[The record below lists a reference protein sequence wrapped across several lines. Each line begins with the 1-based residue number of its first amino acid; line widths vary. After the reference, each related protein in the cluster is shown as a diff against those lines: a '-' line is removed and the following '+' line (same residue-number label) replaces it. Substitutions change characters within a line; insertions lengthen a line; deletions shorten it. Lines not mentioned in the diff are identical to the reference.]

1 MKYVFLS
8 LPINGKTDEEVKVAR
23 EKAKKEIQSILYN
36 ETLEFIN
43 NWITEQPPYHLTGSK
58 IGLWYLA
65 KSLEKL
71 VDADVVYCA
80 KDWSNYR
87 GCVIEKNAAKQY
99 GIDVYTYSQYLMS
112 QGLPSNNA

>member
-8 LPINGKTDEEVKVAR
+8 LPINGKTDEEVRIAR
-23 EKAKKEIQSILYN
+23 SQARNEIQSILYN
-36 ETLEFIN
+36 ESLEFIDS
-43 NWITEQPPYHLTGSK
+43 WITEQPPYHLTGSK

-71 VDADVVYCA
+71 ADADVIYCA
-80 KDWSNYR
+80 KDWTNYR
-87 GCVIEKNAAKQY
+87 GCVIEKDAAKQY

>member
-8 LPINGKTDEEVKVAR
+8 LPINGKTDEEVKAAR

-36 ETLEFIN
+36 ESLKFIDS
-43 NWITEQPPYHLTGSK
+43 WITEEPPHYLTGSK
-58 IGLWYLA
+58 VGLWYLA

-71 VDADVVYCA
+71 ADADAIYCA
-80 KDWSNYR
+80 KDWANYR

-112 QGLPSNNA
+112 QGLPSNNI